1 MNIIM
6 VTSETVPFSKSG
18 GLADVV
24 GALSSALSKLNNN
37 VYVLMPSYKF
47 INLKGFSDIIASFNV
62 EINSRLEKVE
72 IVSKNLNGVK
82 YLALKNHM
90 FTERNGIYGDTSFT
104 PYADNFARYT
114 LLAKSALPVCKAL
127 NFKPDIIHCHDWTV
141 GFTPYFLKISN
152 DKFFE
157 KTKSLFTIHNLAY
170 QGIYSKFDSL
180 LANTVLDEKM
190 FLGVGSNKQVNML
203 KTGIEFAD
211 YITTV
216 SPTYAKEIQ
225 EKELGCNLDPIL
237 RARKND
243 LFGIINGIDYD
254 EWNPN
259 TDDNFTTH
267 YSSDDL
273 SGKEKLKA
281 EVQKEFNL
289 EVNPNIPLI
298 SMISRLAEQ
307 KGFDEL
313 LFKGEECALENIVK
327 NNKVQVIIIGTGDER
342 IVEKLMELGNKYT
355 NLSINILFSNK
366 AAHRVEGASDFF
378 LMPSRYEPCG
388 LNQLY
393 SLRYGTLPIA
403 RRTGGLADSIIDI
416 EEDPKNGTGF
426 LFSEMKSCA
435 IIDATTKAINMYYNE
450 RNCILMM
457 KNRSMLTD
465 FTWDKSAEKYMTIY
479 RRGI

>member
-1 MNIIM
+1 M

-47 INLKGFSDIIASFNV
+47 IDTKDFSDVIASFDV
-62 EINSRLEKVE
+62 EINNRMEKVE
-72 IVSKNLNGVK
+72 IVSKDFNGVK

-104 PYADNFARYT
+104 PYADNFSRYT

-127 NFKPDIIHCHDWTV
+127 NIKPDIIHAHDWTV
-141 GFTPYFLKISN
+141 GFTPYFLKISK
-152 DKFFE
+152 DKFFK
-157 KTKSLFTIHNLAY
+157 KTKSVFTIHNLAY
-170 QGIYSKFDSL
+170 QGIYSKFDAL

-190 FLGVGSNKQVNML
+190 FLGIGSEKQINML
-203 KTGIEFAD
+203 KTGIEFSD
-211 YITTV
+211 YVTTV

-225 EKELGCNLDPIL
+225 EKELGCNLDSIL
-237 RARKND
+237 RERKND

-254 EWNPN
+254 EWNPG
-259 TDDNFTTH
+259 TDENFTTH
-267 YSSDDL
+267 FDSNDL
-273 SGKEKLKA
+273 SGKKKLKA

-289 EVNPNIPLI
+289 EVSADIPII
-298 SMISRLAEQ
+298 SMISRLADQ

-313 LFKGEECALENIVK
+313 LFAGDCALESIVK
-327 NNKVQVIIIGTGDER
+327 NNKVQVIIIGTGEER
-342 IVEKLMELGNKYT
+342 IVNKLIELGNIYS

-403 RRTGGLADSIIDI
+403 RKTGGLADTIIDI
-416 EEDPKNGTGF
+416 DADPKNGTGF
-426 LFSEMKSCA
+426 LFSEMKNRA
-435 IIDATTKAINMYYNE
+435 IIDATSKAINMYYYEND
-450 RNCILMM
+450 RILEM
-457 KNRSMLTD
+457 KKISMNTD
-465 FTWDKSAEKYMTIY
+465 FTWDKSAEEYMRIY
-479 RRGI
+479 QRGI

>member
-1 MNIIM
+1 MNILM

-24 GALSSALSKLNNN
+24 GALSSALFKLNNN
-37 VYVLMPSYKF
+37 VYVLMPCYKF
-47 INLKGFSDIIASFNV
+47 IDLNGFSEVIATFNV
-62 EINSRLEKVE
+62 NIGSSEEKVE
-72 IVSKNLNGVK
+72 LVSKDLNGVK
-82 YLALKNHM
+82 YLALKNPM

-104 PYADNFARYT
+104 PYSDNFVRYT
-114 LLAKSALPVCKAL
+114 LLAKSVLPACKAM
-127 NFKPDIIHCHDWTV
+127 NVKPDIIHCHDWTV
-141 GFTPYFLKISN
+141 GFTPYFLKKSD
-152 DKFFE
+152 DKFFA
-157 KTKSLFTIHNLAY
+157 KTKSVFTIHNLAY

-180 LANTVLDEKM
+180 LADVELDDKM
-190 FLGVGSNKQVNML
+190 FSGLGTEKQVNML

-211 YITTV
+211 YVTTV

-237 RARKND
+237 QERKDD

-254 EWNPN
+254 EWNPE
-259 TDDNFTTH
+259 TDESFTHH
-267 YSSDDL
+267 YSSADME
-273 SGKEKLKA
+273 GKKKLKA
-281 EVQKEFNL
+281 EVQKEYGL
-289 EVNPNIPLI
+289 EVNPDVPLI

-313 LFKGEECALENIVK
+313 LFEGKISALETILK
-327 NNKVQVIIIGTGDER
+327 ENKVQVIIIGTGDQR
-342 IVEKLMELGNKYT
+342 IVDKLEELDEKYS
-355 NLSINILFSNK
+355 NLSVNILFSNK

-403 RRTGGLADSIIDI
+403 RKTGGLADSIIDI
-416 EEDPKNGTGF
+416 DEDVENGTGF
-426 LFSEMKSCA
+426 LFSEMKSRA
-435 IIDATTKAINMYYNE
+435 IIEEASKAINMYYHNSKTISE
-450 RNCILMM
+450 M
-457 KNRSMLTD
+457 KYRSMCTD
-465 FTWDKSAEKYMTIY
+465 FTWDKSAEEYMIIY

>member
-24 GALSSALSKLNNN
+24 GALSSALSKMNNK
-37 VYVLMPSYKF
+37 VYVFMPSYKF
-47 INLKGFSDIIASFNV
+47 IDLSEFSDVITTFEV
-62 EINSRLEKVE
+62 EINSKLETVE
-72 IVSKNLNGVK
+72 IVSKDLNGVI

-114 LLAKSALPVCKAL
+114 LLAKAALPACKAL
-127 NFKPDIIHCHDWTV
+127 DIKPDIIHCHDWTV

-152 DKFFE
+152 DKFFK
-157 KTKSLFTIHNLAY
+157 KTKSVFTIHNLAY
-170 QGIYSKFDSL
+170 QGVYSKFDALS
-180 LANTVLDEKM
+180 ANTILDEKM
-190 FLGVGSNKQVNML
+190 FTGLGSEKQVNML
-203 KTGIEFAD
+203 KTGIEFANFV
-211 YITTV
+211 TTV

-225 EKELGCNLDPIL
+225 EKDLGCNLDSIL
-237 RARKND
+237 RERKSD

-254 EWNPN
+254 EWNPE
-259 TDDNFTTH
+259 TDESFTTH
-267 YSSDDL
+267 YNVKDL
-273 SGKEKLKA
+273 SGKEKLKL

-289 EVNPNIPLI
+289 EVNKDIPLI

-307 KGFDEL
+307 KGFYEL
-313 LFKGEECALENIVK
+313 LFNGECALESIVK
-327 NNKVQVIIIGTGDER
+327 NNKVQVLIIGTGEEK
-342 IVEKLMELGNKYT
+342 IVNKLLELNEKYS
-355 NLSINILFSNK
+355 NLSVNILFSNK
-366 AAHRVEGASDFF
+366 SAHRVEGASDFF

-403 RRTGGLADSIIDI
+403 RKTGGLADSIIDI
-416 EEDPKNGTGF
+416 ELDSKNGTGF
-426 LFSEMKSCA
+426 LFSEMESRA
-435 IIDATTKAINMYYNE
+435 IIEETTKAIDMYYNNRDSISE
-450 RNCILMM
+450 MI
-457 KNRSMLTD
+457 NRSMCTD
-465 FTWDKSAEKYMTIY
+465 FTWDKSAEEYMRIY

>member
-1 MNIIM
+1 MNILM

-24 GALSSALSKLNNN
+24 GALSSALSKLNND

-47 INLKGFSDIIASFNV
+47 IDLIGFSKIIAAFEV
-62 EINSRLEKVE
+62 EINNRMEKVE

-127 NFKPDIIHCHDWTV
+127 DFKPDIIHCHDWTV
-141 GFTPYFLKISN
+141 GFTPYFLKTSK
-152 DKFFE
+152 DEFFK
-157 KTKSLFTIHNLAY
+157 KTKSVFTIHNLAY
-170 QGIYSKFDSL
+170 QGIYSRFDSL

-190 FLGVGSNKQVNML
+190 FSGIGSEKQVNML

-211 YITTV
+211 FITTV

-225 EKELGCNLDPIL
+225 EIELGCNLDSIL
-237 RARKND
+237 RERTKD

-254 EWNPN
+254 EWNPS
-259 TDDNFTTH
+259 TDESFTTH
-267 YSSDDL
+267 YNADDL

-289 EVNPNIPLI
+289 EVDPNIPLI
-298 SMISRLAEQ
+298 SMISRLADQ

-313 LFKGEECALENIVK
+313 LFKGECALENIVK
-327 NNKVQVIIIGTGDER
+327 NNKVQFIIIGTGDDR
-342 IVEKLMELGNKYT
+342 IVEKLIELGNKYS

-393 SLRYGTLPIA
+393 SLIYGTLPIA
-403 RRTGGLADSIIDI
+403 RKTGGLADTIIDI
-416 EEDPKNGTGF
+416 EADPKNGTGF
-426 LFSEMKSCA
+426 LFSEMKSRA
-435 IIDATTKAINMYYNE
+435 IIKETTKAINMYYND
-450 RNCILMM
+450 RKGILEM
-457 KNRSMLTD
+457 KYRSMCSD
-465 FTWDKSAEKYMTIY
+465 FTWDKSAEEYMRIY